1 MSLIRQVAQAMDR
14 IAPLCFADRSWD
26 NVGILIEHPSP
37 SRTGVVMLTIDLTP
51 EVLAECIREKV
62 EVIVAY
68 HPTFFSPIKSL
79 TLPRQ
84 MVQLSAVAAGMSV
97 YSPHTS
103 LDAVEG
109 GINDWLA
116 TLLSDTQTGV
126 NGSEELKIVPIER
139 LSLSEN
145 ERKHPRFTEK
155 CGMGRLVTLPHPVP
169 FKDLVS
175 RIKKGLQLEHVR
187 VSLPSKVNTT
197 ETSLSSS
204 SSDSKVSSVDS
215 NYVVQTI
222 AICAGS
228 GASVFRSISS
238 SEVDVLWTGEMGHHD
253 VLAAKAAGRS
263 VILCEHSNTERGFL
277 KQVLQEKLKKE
288 IGIKGTVLVASADID
303 PLSVW

>member
-26 NVGILIEHPSP
+26 NVGVLIEHPSP
-37 SRTGVVMLTIDLTP
+37 SRTGVIMLTIDLTP
-51 EVLAECIREKV
+51 EVLAECVREKV

-84 MVQLSAVAAGMSV
+84 SVQLGAIAAGMSV

-116 TLLSDTQTGV
+116 TLLCDKHKGV
-126 NGSEELKIVPIER
+126 KGSEGLKIVPIER

-145 ERKHPRFTEK
+145 ERKHHKYTEK
-155 CGMGRLVTLPHPVP
+155 CGMGRLVTLPYPIP
-169 FKDLVS
+169 FNDLVN
-175 RIKKGLQLEHVR
+175 RIKQGLQLEHVR
-187 VSLPSKVNTT
+187 VSLPSKANTT

-204 SSDSKVSSVDS
+204 LDKKVSSVDS

-238 SEVDVLWTGEMGHHD
+238 SVVDVLWTGEMSHHE

-277 KQVLQEKLKKE
+277 KQVLQEELQKE
-288 IGIKGTVLVASADID
+288 IGIEGRVLVATADVD